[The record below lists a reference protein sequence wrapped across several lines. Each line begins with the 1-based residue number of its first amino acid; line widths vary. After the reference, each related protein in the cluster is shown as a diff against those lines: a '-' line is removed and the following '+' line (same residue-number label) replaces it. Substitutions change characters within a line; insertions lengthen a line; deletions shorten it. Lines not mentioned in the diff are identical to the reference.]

1 MTILAL
7 MFTAAGNR
15 VFSTSTTAQN
25 PPIFADFNC
34 GANANNLSDCSNP
47 SGLTS
52 RIIYSCTSGVV
63 GVQCA
68 RKYSVC
74 VYCSDNV
81 LKMNPIII
89 FQHFVKTEIF
99 V

>member
-1 MTILAL
+1 MHLNFIILSIVVTILAL

-15 VFSTSTTAQN
+15 IFSTTTTAQN

-34 GANANNLSDCSNP
+34 GANANNLSDCRNP

-52 RIIYSCTSGVV
+52 RIYSCTSGVV

-68 RKYSVC
+68 RRYSVC
-74 VYCSDNV
+74 VCCS
-81 LKMNPIII
+81 
-89 FQHFVKTEIF
+89 
-99 V
+99 